1 MNVTKPKS
9 FVDCYKLY
17 FEDCYASGQSLSTV
31 RIKKCNLN
39 LFLKWCLAEGI
50 SSPFELT
57 KQHLERYRCYLN
69 TYINPRTGEQLVPA
83 VRRNRLTA
91 VTTFFNRLLYLEV
104 IEENP
109 MRHFQQPKVPKSLPT
124 AFLSFKDLE
133 EVFKQCDY
141 AGLKG
146 IRDRA
151 IMETFY
157 ATAIRRMEL
166 GRLKLWNVER
176 SETELA
182 QVRINKGKGAKDR
195 YVPISNRALKCIDT
209 YLKSCRPKLETFH
222 SDDTLFL
229 NNRGLPFTETQLSE
243 LVKKYL
249 LKAGFDVNAAC
260 NVFRHSAATHML
272 ENGANLR
279 QIQEFL
285 GHSDLSTTQVYTHIV
300 KTELNRSYSQFHP
313 SATEDASI

>member
-1 MNVTKPKS
+1 M
-9 FVDCYKLY
+9 
-17 FEDCYASGQSLSTV
+17 
-31 RIKKCNLN
+31 
-39 LFLKWCLAEGI
+39 
-50 SSPFELT
+50 
-57 KQHLERYRCYLN
+57 
-69 TYINPRTGEQLVPA
+69 
-83 VRRNRLTA
+83 
-91 VTTFFNRLLYLEV
+91 EV
-104 IEENP
+104 IDENP
-109 MRHFQQPKVPKSLPT
+109 MRYFEQPKVPKSLPT
-124 AFLSFKDLE
+124 AFLSFSELN
-133 EVFKQCDY
+133 VLFSQCDY
-141 AGLKG
+141 TGVHG
-146 IRDRA
+146 VRDRA

-166 GRLKLWNVER
+166 GRLKLWNIER
-176 SETELA
+176 PGTELA

-195 YVPISNRALKCIDT
+195 YAPISNRALKCIDA
-209 YLKSCRPKLETFH
+209 YLKDCRPNLETFH

-300 KTELNRSYSQFHP
+300 QNELNNAYSQFHP
-313 SATEDASI
+313 SATECAS

>member
-1 MNVTKPKS
+1 MSDTKPES
-9 FVDCYKLY
+9 FSECFELY

-31 RIKKCNLN
+31 RIKKCNLS
-39 LFLKWCLAEGI
+39 LFLKWSVGEAI
-50 SSPFELT
+50 ASPYDLS
-57 KQHLERYRCYLN
+57 KKDLERYKRYLN
-69 TYINPRTGEQLVPA
+69 TYINPRTGNQLKPA

-91 VTTFFNRLLYLEV
+91 VTTFFKRLLYLEV
-104 IEENP
+104 IDENP
-109 MRHFQQPKVPKSLPT
+109 VQYFEQPKVPKSLPT
-124 AFLSFKDLE
+124 AFLSFPDLKR
-133 EVFKQCDY
+133 VFKQCDY

-166 GRLKLWNVER
+166 GRLKLWDIDRPEN
-176 SETELA
+176 ELP
-182 QVRINKGKGAKDR
+182 QVRVNHGKGAKDR
-195 YVPISNRALKCIDT
+195 IVPLSFRALGHIDT
-209 YLKSCRPKLETFH
+209 YLNECRPKLETFH

-300 KTELNRSYSQFHP
+300 QNELNNAYSQFHP
-313 SATEDASI
+313 SATEGAS